1 MSKSTLLKGTAI
13 LTIVGV
19 ITRLLGFFYKIFLS
33 NVLGT
38 EMLGVY
44 QLIFPVY
51 SICYNIYGT
60 GIQTTISRFVAA
72 QLAKKNYKNVTRVL
86 FIGLFLS
93 ISSAII
99 LSLIVYFNADYIASN
114 IIHEPRL
121 ASSLKILTIVFPFCG
136 TTACINGYYYGLTKS
151 AVPATSQLLEQ
162 IVRISIVYAAAVFFG
177 NGNLQ
182 LTTELAVAG
191 LVIGE
196 ISSTIFNIISYKTTY
211 DTRRISNNAKR
222 STIKADKTRD
232 MSKSIL
238 KMSLPLT
245 SNRLI
250 ISILISVEAV
260 IIPSMLRRYGLSNT
274 EALSIYGIINV
285 MVKPFI
291 MFPSTITN
299 SLSVLLLPTISEAAA
314 TNNKASI
321 KRSTNLSIKYSL
333 LIGILSTGIFLV
345 FGQELGLLIYNNDLA
360 GRYLT
365 TFAWLCSFL
374 YIGTTFNSIL
384 NGLDKVHISFFSS
397 VAGLS
402 IRILIILL
410 LTPRKGIS
418 AYFFALLV
426 SLLFMTIFEFVIIYK
441 YTNANLDAL
450 NTIAKPGLIVLI
462 SGYLVKSVYTHFK
475 GTYNGIILILL
486 SCTVLSLI
494 YIVLLVVTK
503 VIDKRDFR

>member
-33 NVLGT
+33 NILGP

-51 SICYNIYGT
+51 SVCYNIYGT

-72 QLAKKNYKNVTRVL
+72 QLAKKNYKNVPKVL

-114 IIHEPRL
+114 IIYEPRL
-121 ASSLKILTIVFPFCG
+121 ASSLRILSIVFPFCG

-151 AVPATSQLLEQ
+151 GVPAMTQLLEQ
-162 IVRISIVYAAAVFFG
+162 IIRISIVYAAALFFG
-177 NGNLQ
+177 NGNFK

-211 DTRRISNNAKR
+211 DTRQITNNAKR
-222 STIKADKTRD
+222 SNIKADKTKT
-232 MSKSIL
+232 MSISLL
-238 KMSLPLT
+238 KMSIPLT

-250 ISILISVEAV
+250 ISILISLEA
-260 IIPSMLRRYGLSNT
+260 ILIPSMLRRYGLTNT
-274 EALSIYGIINV
+274 EALSIYGIINA

-299 SLSVLLLPTISEAAA
+299 SLSVLLLPTISEASA

-321 KRSTNLSIKYSL
+321 RRTTDLSIKYSL

-360 GRYLT
+360 GKYLT

-374 YIGTTFNSIL
+374 YISTTFSSIL
-384 NGLDKVHISFFSS
+384 NGLNKVHISFFSS

-402 IRILIILL
+402 IRVLIILL
-410 LTPRKGIS
+410 LTPKKGVS

-426 SLLFMTIFEFVIIYK
+426 SLLFMTIFEFLYIYK
-441 YTNANLDAL
+441 YTRVNLDAI
-450 NTIAKPGLIVLI
+450 NTIAKPGLIALI
-462 SGYLVKSVYTHFK
+462 SGYIVRNIHNYFK
-475 GTYNGIILILL
+475 EAYNEIILILGL
-486 SCTVLSLI
+486 CVI
-494 YIVLLVVTK
+494 YCLMYIILLALTK
-503 VIDKRDFR
+503 VIKKVDFR

>member
-121 ASSLKILTIVFPFCG
+121 ASSLKTLTIVFPFCG